1 MSASAESL
9 TTFLIEEQ
17 LSDSYREQVNNFFLP
32 FINVLKPR
40 IAAGRLRV
48 LGIHGAQGSGKSTL
62 ASFLRWYLGERSGL
76 RVAQLSLDDFYLRR
90 GERQELAQRVHPL
103 LATRGVPGT
112 HDVKLALRTLHRLQ
126 GLQPGESMALPRFDK
141 ASDDRFDEGDWPQIA
156 GPVDLIIFEGW
167 CLGAGPQ
174 SDAALLSPVNVL
186 EANDDAD
193 GDWRRYVNQQLAGD
207 YQRLFAEVD
216 YLLMLQAPSFD
227 CVAGWRQQQE
237 RHLASRRS
245 GAQIMSEA
253 DIVRFVQHYERLTRH
268 CLATLPARAD
278 CVMTMAEDRSIQKVD
293 CQEGELRHD

>member
-1 MSASAESL
+1 LSASAESL
-9 TTFLIEEQ
+9 TTFLIQEQ
-17 LSDSYREQVNNFFLP
+17 LPDSYREQVNNHFLP
-32 FINVLKPR
+32 FINLLKPR

-62 ASFLRWYLGERSGL
+62 ASFLCWYLGERQGL

-90 GERQELAQRVHPL
+90 SERQALAERIHPL

-126 GLQPGESMALPRFDK
+126 GLQPGESMLLPRFDK
-141 ASDDRFDEGDWPQIA
+141 ASDDRFDESEWPQIS
-156 GPVDLIIFEGW
+156 GPVDLVIFEGW

-174 SDAALLSPVNVL
+174 AESELLSPVNVL
-186 EANDDAD
+186 EANEDAD
-193 GDWRRYVNQQLAGD
+193 GDWRRYANDQLAGD

-216 YLLMLQAPSFD
+216 YLLMLKAPSFD

-237 RHLASRRS
+237 RHLASRRQ
-245 GAQIMSEA
+245 GKQIMSEA

-268 CLATLPARAD
+268 CLETLPARAD
-278 CVMTMAEDRSIQKVD
+278 CVMTMAQDRSVEEVHCK
-293 CQEGELRHD
+293 EGELGHD